1 MFLKILVIFSVFFGF
16 AFSQKAIVRVGKYPD
31 KERIVLQLEKGTD
44 YKVFTLEN
52 PQRVVV
58 DIMEDIN
65 INLPVNLQSRVG
77 KHPWGTRVVFE
88 RNFQYIKAFSLQDPF
103 RIVID
108 IYTTGTS
115 TRRMVAK
122 AEQEEELI
130 EIVDPAFIKI
140 LRHTPTASSGERVV
154 NQVRRGQV
162 ITQRRVVVIDPGHG
176 GHDPGAVGHMGIKE
190 KDVVLAI
197 AKRLADYLEK
207 DGRFRVIMTRRDD
220 TFVPLQERANI
231 ALRNRADLFISIH
244 ADAHP
249 QRSPEARGTTIFAIS
264 SEAAQRRRQQIVNN
278 QDYASLV
285 FGEDDIPASVRA
297 VLADLAMDVT
307 LNESV
312 VFGNKVAKVIKR
324 ELGRDVHFR
333 GIQRAGFAVLKTP
346 GIPSVLVEVGFMTN
360 PQEAL
365 MMSDKSFQDSFAK
378 ALYLAI
384 VEYFFPTTQKL
395 TSVQETYAPAGL
407 P

>member
-1 MFLKILVIFSVFFGF
+1 MFLRILVIFSLFMSF
-16 AFSQKAIVRVGKYPD
+16 AFSQKAVVRVGKYPE
-31 KERIVLQLEKGTD
+31 KERIVLQLDKSVN
-44 YKVFTLEN
+44 YKVYTLEN
-52 PQRVVV
+52 PKRVVV
-58 DIMEDIN
+58 DIMEDVN
-65 INLPVNLQSRVG
+65 INLPANMQGRIG
-77 KHPWGTRVVFE
+77 KHHWGTRLVFE
-88 RNFQYIKAFSLQDPF
+88 RNFQDIKAFSLQEPF

-108 IYTTGTS
+108 VYTGTYIE
-115 TRRMVAK
+115 RAVAK
-122 AEQEEELI
+122 VEERDELI
-130 EIVDPAFIKI
+130 EIIDPVFVRI
-140 LRHTPTASSGERVV
+140 LRHTNMAPSGERVV
-154 NQVRRGQV
+154 NEVRRGQV

-176 GHDPGAVGHMGIKE
+176 GHDPGAIGFMQIKE

-197 AKRLADYLEK
+197 AKRITDYLEK
-207 DGRFRVIMTRRDD
+207 DGRFKVIMTRKDD

-264 SEAAQRRRQQIVNN
+264 SEAAQRRRQQIVSN
-278 QDYASLV
+278 QNYASLV
-285 FGEDDIPASVRA
+285 FGRDDIPTSARA

-312 VFGNKVAKVIKR
+312 VFGNRIAKVVRR

-365 MMSDKSFQDSFAK
+365 MMSDKDFQDSFAR

-395 TSVQETYAPAGL
+395 TSAQETYAPAEL

>member
-1 MFLKILVIFSVFFGF
+1 MFLRILVIFSLFVSLG
-16 AFSQKAIVRVGKYPD
+16 FSQTALVRVGKYPE
-31 KERIVLQLEKGTD
+31 KERIVLQLDRKAD
-44 YKVFTLEN
+44 YKVYTLEN
-52 PQRVVV
+52 PRRVVV
-58 DIMEDIN
+58 DIMEN
-65 INLPVNLQSRVG
+65 VNLNLPASMQARTG
-77 KHPWGTRVVFE
+77 KHPWGTRIVFE
-88 RNFQYIKAFSLQDPF
+88 RNFEDIRAFSLQEPF

-108 IYTTGTS
+108 IYAGNTKEKGL
-115 TRRMVAK
+115 AK
-122 AEQEEELI
+122 TEQKDELI
-130 EIVDPAFIKI
+130 EIIDPAFIRI
-140 LRHTPTASSGERVV
+140 LRNADVTPTRERLV
-154 NQVRRGQV
+154 NEVKRGQV
-162 ITQRRVVVIDPGHG
+162 ITQRRVVVVDPGHG
-176 GHDPGAVGHMGIKE
+176 GHDPGAIGYMNIKE

-197 AKRLADYLEK
+197 ARRLANYLEK

-231 ALRNRADLFISIH
+231 ALRNRADLFVSIH

-264 SEAAQRRRQQIVNN
+264 SEAAQKRRQQIVNN
-278 QDYASLV
+278 HSYASLV
-285 FGEDDIPASVRA
+285 FGRDDIPTSART

-312 VFGNKVAKVIKR
+312 VFGQRLVKVVRR

-365 MMSDKSFQDSFAK
+365 MMSDQDFQESFAK

-384 VEYFFPTTQKL
+384 SEYFFPEAQKV
-395 TSVQETYAPAGL
+395 TSAREAYAPVEQ

>member
-1 MFLKILVIFSVFFGF
+1 MFLRILIIFSVFFGF
-16 AFSQKAIVRVGKYPD
+16 AFSQKAVVRVGKYPE
-31 KERIVLQLEKGTD
+31 KERIVLQLDEKVD

-52 PQRVVV
+52 PKRVVL
-58 DIMEDIN
+58 DIMGDVN
-65 INLPVNLQSRVG
+65 VNFPANLQGRVG

-88 RNFQYIKAFSLQDPF
+88 RNFQDIKAFSLQEPF

-108 IYTTGTS
+108 IYMGTS
-115 TRRMVAK
+115 TEKAIAK
-122 AEQEEELI
+122 VEQEEELI
-130 EIVDPAFIKI
+130 EIVDPAFVRI
-140 LRHTPTASSGERVV
+140 LRHTNMAPSGERVV
-154 NQVRRGQV
+154 NEVRKGQV

-176 GHDPGAVGHMGIKE
+176 GHDPGAIGFMQIKE

-197 AKRLADYLEK
+197 AKKLANYLER
-207 DGRFRVIMTRRDD
+207 DGRFGVIMTRRND
-220 TFVPLQERANI
+220 TFVPLQERAKI

-249 QRSPEARGTTIFAIS
+249 QRLPEARGTTIFAIS

-278 QDYASLV
+278 QNYASLV
-285 FGEDDIPASVRA
+285 FGRDDIPTSARA

-312 VFGNKVAKVIKR
+312 VFGNRITKVVRR

-365 MMSDKSFQDSFAK
+365 MMSDGDFQDSFAK
-378 ALYLAI
+378 ALYLSI

-395 TSVQETYAPAGL
+395 TSARETYAPAGQ

>member
-1 MFLKILVIFSVFFGF
+1 MFLKILVIFSVFFGL

-44 YKVFTLEN
+44 YRVFTLEN
-52 PQRVVV
+52 PKRVVV
-58 DIMEDIN
+58 DIMEDTN
-65 INLPVNLQSRVG
+65 INLPVNLQGRVG

-88 RNFQYIKAFSLQDPF
+88 RNFQNIKAFSLQDPF

-108 IYTTGTS
+108 IYTGTS
-115 TRRMVAK
+115 TERAIAK
-122 AEQEEELI
+122 VEQEDELI
-130 EIVDPAFIKI
+130 EIIDPTFIKI
-140 LRHTPTASSGERVV
+140 LRHTPTTSSGERVV
-154 NQVRRGQV
+154 NEVRRGQV

-176 GHDPGAVGHMGIKE
+176 GHDPGAVGYMDIKE

-197 AKRLADYLEK
+197 AKRLADHLEK
-207 DGRFRVIMTRRDD
+207 DGRFRVIMTRKDD

-264 SEAAQRRRQQIVNN
+264 SEAAQSRRQQIVNN
-278 QDYASLV
+278 QNYASLV
-285 FGEDDIPASVRA
+285 FGRDDIPTSVRA

-324 ELGRDVHFR
+324 ELGRDVQFR

-365 MMSDKSFQDSFAK
+365 MMSDKDFQDSFAR

-384 VEYFFPTTQKL
+384 VEYFFPTAQKL
-395 TSVQETYAPAGL
+395 TSAQETYAPAEL

>member
-1 MFLKILVIFSVFFGF
+1 MFLRILVIFSVFVSF
-16 AFSQKAIVRVGKYPD
+16 AFSQKAVVRVGKYPE
-31 KERIVLQLEKGTD
+31 KERIVLQLDKSVD

-52 PQRVVV
+52 PKRVVV
-58 DIMEDIN
+58 DIMEN
-65 INLPVNLQSRVG
+65 IDVKPPVDLQARTG
-77 KHPWGTRVVFE
+77 RHPWGTRVVFE
-88 RNFQYIKAFSLQDPF
+88 RNFEDIKAFSLQEPF

-108 IYTTGTS
+108 IYTGAPAE
-115 TRRMVAK
+115 RGIAK
-122 AEQEEELI
+122 AEDREDLI
-130 EIVDPAFIKI
+130 EIIDPAFVRI
-140 LRHTPTASSGERVV
+140 LRYTDNAPARERVV
-154 NQVRRGQV
+154 NEVRRGQV

-190 KDVVLAI
+190 KHVVFAI
-197 AKRLADYLEK
+197 AKRLTNYLEK
-207 DGRFRVIMTRRDD
+207 DGRFRVIMTRKDD

-249 QRSPEARGTTIFAIS
+249 QRLPEAKGTTIFAIS
-264 SEAAQRRRQQIVNN
+264 SEAAQRRRQQIVDN
-278 QDYASLV
+278 QNYASLV
-285 FGEDDIPASVRA
+285 FGRDDIPISARA

-312 VFGNKVAKVIKR
+312 VFGNRIAKVVKR
-324 ELGRDVHFR
+324 ELGRDVYFR

-360 PQEAL
+360 LQEAL
-365 MMSDKSFQDSFAK
+365 MMSDKDFQDSFAR

-395 TSVQETYAPAGL
+395 TSAQETYAPAEL

>member
-1 MFLKILVIFSVFFGF
+1 MFLRILVIFSLLVGLG
-16 AFSQKAIVRVGKYPD
+16 FSQTALVRVGKYPD
-31 KERIVLQLEKGTD
+31 KERIVLQLDRRVD
-44 YKVFTLEN
+44 YKVYTLEN
-52 PQRVVV
+52 PRRVVV
-58 DIMEDIN
+58 DIMEGVDIK
-65 INLPVNLQSRVG
+65 LPTSLQARIG
-77 KHPWGTRVVFE
+77 RHPWGTRVVFE
-88 RNFQYIKAFSLQDPF
+88 RNFQDIKAFSLQEPF

-108 IYTTGTS
+108 IYTDAPAEKGI
-115 TRRMVAK
+115 AK
-122 AEQEEELI
+122 AEDREELI
-130 EIVDPAFIKI
+130 EIIDPAFVRI
-140 LRHTPTASSGERVV
+140 LRYTDNAPTRERVV
-154 NQVRRGQV
+154 NEVKRGQV
-162 ITQRRVVVIDPGHG
+162 ITQRRVVVVDPGHG
-176 GHDPGAVGHMGIKE
+176 GHDPGAIGHMNIRE

-197 AKRLADYLEK
+197 AKRLASYLEG
-207 DGRFRVIMTRRDD
+207 DGRFRVIMTRKDD

-231 ALRNRADLFISIH
+231 ALKNRADLFISIH

-249 QRSPEARGTTIFAIS
+249 QRLPEARGTTIFAIS

-278 QDYASLV
+278 EHYASLV
-285 FGEDDIPASVRA
+285 FGRSDIPTQARA

-312 VFGNKVAKVIKR
+312 VFGQRIAKVVRR

-365 MMSDKSFQDSFAK
+365 MMSDPSFQDSFAK

-384 VEYFFPTTQKL
+384 TEYFFPGTQKI
-395 TSVQETYAPAGL
+395 TSAQEAYAPAGA